1 MHGTGS
7 LFSSFV
13 SALGEGVRS
22 EIVAYPPEQVLN
34 SKQLEIYVRER
45 LPVNETFVLLAESFS
60 GPIALSIAAE
70 APPHLR
76 GVILCCSFAK
86 NPRPA
91 LALLKPILSLPIAVK
106 PIAAASLF
114 LLGSY
119 ATPLLRQ
126 QLKEELAQVPSMA
139 LRNRLSEV
147 IDIDVTASMFRISV
161 PILYLRANRDRLVPK
176 SAMTDIVA
184 SAPQARVM
192 CLDGPHMLLQAAPM
206 AVANVVKVFLET
218 VR

>member
-1 MHGTGS
+1 MTCLVLLPGVHGTGS

-34 SKQLEIYVRER
+34 YKQLEIYVRER

-86 NPRPA
+86 SPRPA

-114 LLGSY
+114 LL
-119 ATPLLRQ
+119 ARLH
-126 QLKEELAQVPSMA
+126 QLARPKEA
-139 LRNRLSEV
+139 
-147 IDIDVTASMFRISV
+147 
-161 PILYLRANRDRLVPK
+161 K
-176 SAMTDIVA
+176 
-184 SAPQARVM
+184 
-192 CLDGPHMLLQAAPM
+192 
-206 AVANVVKVFLET
+206 
-218 VR
+218 